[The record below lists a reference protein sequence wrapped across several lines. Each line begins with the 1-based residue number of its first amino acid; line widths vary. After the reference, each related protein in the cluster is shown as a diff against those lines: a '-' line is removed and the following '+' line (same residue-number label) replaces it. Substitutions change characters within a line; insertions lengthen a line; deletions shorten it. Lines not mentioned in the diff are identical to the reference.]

1 MPASTPAS
9 QSAPVQHQ
17 PAHRTRQTTRKN
29 MIMNEYTHLFQSEP
43 SAKGAFGTPLL
54 LPRRRPT
61 CVATNVSSRPSRADE
76 AAADL
81 TAFLDFSS
89 YSATAAD
96 SIVVPEV
103 TSQQAPGAPMGAL
116 RPVDDSLLD
125 SPLDL
130 ELSPA
135 SSFASS
141 ISGSPFDLA
150 VDFTS
155 PMLSSFESPLL
166 ESFSLASSSSVAG
179 EYPSLFAP
187 APGADFLASSSFA
200 MATEPQWTPQ
210 DIQLP
215 ALPQV
220 GGTGL
225 PLPTS
230 SPMMEDV
237 KPVITS
243 SSSLPP
249 VLARNDSALF
259 DAFTAVPVAAQAAW
273 STPAPAP
280 APVPAPEQAPP
291 AAAEAEVAAH
301 TPGVETATHTAS
313 GKRKSVAQLRKE
325 AAQAMPEQSFKKDK
339 FTGVRNTRKPMIDL
353 DAPTL
358 PKNYLT
364 ESATSKK
371 RGGSAKYAA
380 SIVNKRQRST
390 ASATPGPELPQT
402 RPDPIDAE
410 ALDEEQLTAIEMKRR
425 SNTLA
430 ARKSRMRKAQH
441 IADMQD
447 EIARLQSLN
456 ETLQAELAAARAGC
470 TCQK

>member
-1 MPASTPAS
+1 MPVAAQTSSTSPPA
-9 QSAPVQHQ
+9 APVQ
-17 PAHRTRQTTRKN
+17 PAHRTRQATRK
-29 MIMNEYTHLFQSEP
+29 IMNQYTDMFNAQP
-43 SAKGAFGTPLL
+43 SAKGAF
-54 LPRRRPT
+54 
-61 CVATNVSSRPSRADE
+61 DE

-89 YSATAAD
+89 YNTD
-96 SIVVPEV
+96 SIVIPEATTEFGNAFGGV
-103 TSQQAPGAPMGAL
+103 PGAPMGAL

-150 VDFTS
+150 MSSADFTS
-155 PMLSSFESPLL
+155 PLLSSFESPLL
-166 ESFSLASSSSVAG
+166 ESFSLSHSAAG

-187 APGADFLASSSFA
+187 APGADFLSASSSSSSFA
-200 MATEPQWTPQ
+200 MPAEPQWAPQ
-210 DIQLP
+210 DLQLP
-215 ALPQV
+215 ALPPV
-220 GGTGL
+220 GAA
-225 PLPTS
+225 PVPTS
-230 SPMMEDV
+230 SPMEDV
-237 KPVITS
+237 KPVILAS
-243 SSSLPP
+243 PP
-249 VLARNDSALF
+249 TLARNESALF
-259 DAFTAVPVAAQAAW
+259 DAYAIAAAV
-273 STPAPAP
+273 
-280 APVPAPEQAPP
+280 
-291 AAAEAEVAAH
+291 AAEAEAAPAPQPH
-301 TPGVETATHTAS
+301 TVGVETATHTAS

-339 FTGVRNTRKPMIDL
+339 FTGVRNTKKPMIDL

-371 RGGSAKYAA
+371 RAGSAKYAA
-380 SIVNKRQRST
+380 SIVNKRQRSLS
-390 ASATPGPELPQT
+390 SATPAPELPQT
-402 RPDPIDAE
+402 QPDPIDAE
-410 ALDEEQLTAIEMKRR
+410 NLDEEQLTAIEMKRR

-441 IADMQD
+441 IAEMQD

-470 TCQK
+470 SCQK

>member
-1 MPASTPAS
+1 MPVANPTARTTSPAT
-9 QSAPVQHQ
+9 APVQ
-17 PAHRTRQTTRKN
+17 PAHRTRQVTRK
-29 MIMNEYTHLFQSEP
+29 IMNEYTHMFNAQP
-43 SAKGAFGTPLL
+43 SAKGAF
-54 LPRRRPT
+54 
-61 CVATNVSSRPSRADE
+61 DE

-89 YSATAAD
+89 YNTD
-96 SIVVPEV
+96 SIVVPEATPEFGTAFGGV
-103 TSQQAPGAPMGAL
+103 QGAPMGAL

-141 ISGSPFDLA
+141 LSGSPFDLA
-150 VDFTS
+150 MSSADFTS
-155 PMLSSFESPLL
+155 PLLSSFDSPLL
-166 ESFSLASSSSVAG
+166 ESFSLSHSAAG

-187 APGADFLASSSFA
+187 APGADFLTSSSTAASFA
-200 MATEPQWTPQ
+200 MPAESQWAPQ
-210 DIQLP
+210 DLQLP
-215 ALPQV
+215 ALPPV
-220 GGTGL
+220 GNGL
-225 PLPTS
+225 ATS
-230 SPMMEDV
+230 SPMEDV
-237 KPVITS
+237 KPVILAS
-243 SSSLPP
+243 PP
-249 VLARNDSALF
+249 TLARNESALF
-259 DAFTAVPVAAQAAW
+259 DAYAIAAAVAAPEQPSASAAAPVAE
-273 STPAPAP
+273 PAPAP
-280 APVPAPEQAPP
+280 APQ
-291 AAAEAEVAAH
+291 H
-301 TPGVETATHTAS
+301 TGGVETATHTAS

-339 FTGVRNTRKPMIDL
+339 FTGVRNTKKPMIDL

-371 RGGSAKYAA
+371 RAGSAKYAA
-380 SIVNKRQRST
+380 SIVNKRQRSMS
-390 ASATPGPELPQT
+390 SATPAPELPQT
-402 RPDPIDAE
+402 QPDPIDAE
-410 ALDEEQLTAIEMKRR
+410 NLDEEQLTAIEMKRR

-441 IADMQD
+441 IAEMQD

-470 TCQK
+470 SCAK